1 MLVTNSLPPS
11 LLFSKLDWYDPG
23 VWRCPLQTYWG
34 FYCCWCWIVL
44 ATVCCRFG
52 SWGLVIKLNFCSD
65 FQHKVWSGVWRQSS
79 GEILKLKF
87 GQYFAA
93 DVWLRLQSWIL
104 VKILNLG
111 LVLNRDSKID
121 VWSRFVW
128 NLWYELNPR
137 VRCAFGNVF
146 FLSMHLPG
154 LSALG
159 LLWLL
164 DHADWNKRKHNST
177 VPTVWGVTPTWGPKP
192 CWIGIRKRR
201 RRTPCCMKRVCSDNK
216 GW

>member
-1 MLVTNSLPPS
+1 MWPWHVNIPTHNLLRLFLLLMLMMWV
-11 LLFSKLDWYDPG
+11 
-23 VWRCPLQTYWG
+23 
-34 FYCCWCWIVL
+34 VL
-44 ATVCCRFG
+44 ATVCCRFR
-52 SWGLVIKLNFCSD
+52 SWDLVIKLNFCSD

-111 LVLNRDSKID
+111 WMLNWDSKID

-146 FLSMHLPG
+146 LFISSLSIHFLYQK
-154 LSALG
+154 LSHFVA
-159 LLWLL
+159 
-164 DHADWNKRKHNST
+164 K
-177 VPTVWGVTPTWGPKP
+177 
-192 CWIGIRKRR
+192 C
-201 RRTPCCMKRVCSDNK
+201 
-216 GW
+216 